1 MRASLGEK
9 TFLWCNN
16 ILLALLAASALY
28 PFVYMAALALNEGL
42 DALKG
47 GIYLLPRSFT
57 WVNISTVVTNPL
69 VQNAFV
75 VSILRTVIG
84 TVLGVLITGICA
96 FGLSFR
102 SIPGRKWL
110 TLYFLIPMLF
120 SGGLI
125 PYFITLRDLGLVN
138 SFWVYIIPHLLN
150 VWNLLVMRSFFEN
163 IPEAI
168 IEAAEIDGAN
178 TLRIFWSVVIP
189 TSMPMLAAIT
199 LFTAVFHWNY
209 WFDGAFFVNN
219 LELKPLQTFLQTMLI
234 NAEAAQNLRQGVNAQ
249 AISDAASKAVTP
261 MSLRMAVV
269 VLGTIPILLVYP
281 FLQRYFV
288 QGVLIGGVK
297 E

>member
-1 MRASLGEK
+1 MRVSLGEK
-9 TFLWCNN
+9 TFQWSNN
-16 ILLALLAASALY
+16 ILLGLLAVSALY
-28 PFVYMAALALNEGL
+28 PFVYMTALALNEGL

-57 WVNISTVVTNPL
+57 WLNVSTVVTNPL

-75 VSILRTVIG
+75 ISILRTVIG
-84 TVLGVLITGICA
+84 TVLGVFITGICA

-163 IPEAI
+163 IPDAI

-178 TLRIFWSVVIP
+178 TLRIFCLVVIP
-189 TSMPMLAAIT
+189 MSMPMLAAIT

-209 WFDGAFFVNN
+209 WFDGAFFVNS

-234 NAEAAQNLRQGVNAQ
+234 NAEAAQNLRQGVDAQ

-269 VLGTIPILLVYP
+269 MLGTVPILLVYP
-281 FLQRYFV
+281 FLQRFFV

>member
-1 MRASLGEK
+1 MRLSLGEK
-9 TFLWCNN
+9 SFQWTNN
-16 ILLALLAASALY
+16 VVLTLFALSALY
-28 PFVYMAALALNEGL
+28 PFVYMTALALNEGL
-42 DALKG
+42 DAVKG
-47 GIYLLPRSFT
+47 GIYLFPREFT
-57 WVNISTVVTNPL
+57 WVNVSTVVTNPL
-69 VQNAFV
+69 VQNAFGI
-75 VSILRTVIG
+75 SAARTMLGTASGVI
-84 TVLGVLITGICA
+84 ITGICA

-102 SIPGRKWL
+102 QLPGRRWL
-110 TLYFLIPMLF
+110 TLYFLVPMLF

-138 SFWVYIIPHLLN
+138 TFWVYVIPHVLN

-163 IPEAI
+163 IPDAI

-178 TLRIFWSVVIP
+178 TLRIFWSIVIP

-209 WFDGAFFVNN
+209 WFDGAFFVNS
-219 LELKPLQTFLQTMLI
+219 LELKPLQTFLQTMLA
-234 NAEAAQNLRQGVNAQ
+234 NAEAAQNLRQGANVQEIN
-249 AISDAASKAVTP
+249 DAASKAVTP
-261 MSLRMAVV
+261 MALRMAVV
-269 VLGTIPILLVYP
+269 VLGTVPILVVYP